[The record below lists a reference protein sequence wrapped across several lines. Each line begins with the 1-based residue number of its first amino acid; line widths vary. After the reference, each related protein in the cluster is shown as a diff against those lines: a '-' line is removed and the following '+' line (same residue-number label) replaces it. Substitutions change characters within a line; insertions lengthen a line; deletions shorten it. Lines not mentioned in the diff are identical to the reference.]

1 MLCGNKQG
9 TYTWQHNSISD
20 VMPHCQEFRL
30 VTRADVAQ
38 MFGVCV
44 KTVDNY
50 IKEGLLPHPVQF
62 ASREYWHPDDMQSF
76 MDATFKRT
84 LSGMRAYRYLV
95 YLGASQMVEANF
107 PMLRTQLG
115 EQEWRLLIEGF
126 VRQSVWTSP
135 YYGDLHHDFMAY
147 LLRESAEIHA

>member
-50 IKEGLLPHPVQF
+50 IKEGLLPQPVQF

-76 MDATFKRT
+76 MDATFKRMPSAPSPT
-84 LSGMRAYRYLV
+84 PAVQLSGAQAIPEASPTRHEAPRKACTPKSRASHPTVRAKTRGQAL
-95 YLGASQMVEANF
+95 LH
-107 PMLRTQLG
+107 
-115 EQEWRLLIEGF
+115 RLN
-126 VRQSVWTSP
+126 S
-135 YYGDLHHDFMAY
+135 
-147 LLRESAEIHA
+147 SA